1 MTKEGHAVGLLS
13 GDLSIE
19 QRAAIINRFKD
30 AKEKVLI
37 TTNVTARGGGLHT
50 CYNAYTLTCLWII
63 LIDEYCVVIWYRFK
77 WDRDLHITIIE
88 KGIICPSSA
97 PFGLCKSCSCKHNSS
112 ETHQQNFIK
121 LVFIAYCVEFNI
133 WFHFSPLSYV
143 SLD

>member
-50 CYNAYTLTCLWII
+50 FANADTLKYLIMNPFDQCI
-63 LIDEYCVVIWYRFK
+63 LYSNLI
-77 WDRDLHITIIE
+77 
-88 KGIICPSSA
+88 SS
-97 PFGLCKSCSCKHNSS
+97 
-112 ETHQQNFIK
+112 
-121 LVFIAYCVEFNI
+121 
-133 WFHFSPLSYV
+133 
-143 SLD
+143 

>member
-50 CYNAYTLTCLWII
+50 CDNAYTLKYLIMNHFDQCI
-63 LIDEYCVVIWYRFK
+63 LYS
-77 WDRDLHITIIE
+77 DLISVQIR
-88 KGIICPSSA
+88 S
-97 PFGLCKSCSCKHNSS
+97 
-112 ETHQQNFIK
+112 
-121 LVFIAYCVEFNI
+121 
-133 WFHFSPLSYV
+133 
-143 SLD
+143 